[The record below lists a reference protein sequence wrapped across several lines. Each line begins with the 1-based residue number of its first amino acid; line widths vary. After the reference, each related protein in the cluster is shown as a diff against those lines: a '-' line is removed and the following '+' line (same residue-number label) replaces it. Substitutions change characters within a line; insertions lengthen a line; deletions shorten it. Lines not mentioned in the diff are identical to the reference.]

1 MNLAVETYQ
10 NDGRHL
16 PVDSNL
22 LKNESF
28 FKKHTVSL
36 TPSHTSHPHTL
47 TPSQVFAC
55 SDAEDYERPFR
66 ESEMNKLIEVHVNS
80 SLFYVTIPPPPQR
93 RQGQIPIHW
102 FTHTLVL
109 PYSDSHTLVL
119 PYSDSHTLVHPY
131 IGSPILRFPY
141 IGSPILRF
149 PYIVHP
155 TQIPIHCSPNS
166 DSHTLVPSYSHS
178 HICLTQ
184 IPIRWFPFPYVG
196 FPILPFSHSPI
207 HRSSRRE

>member
-102 FTHTLVL
+102 FSHTLVL

-119 PYSDSHTLVHPY
+119 PYSDSHTLFTQ
-131 IGSPILRFPY
+131 LRFPY
-141 IGSPILRF
+141 IGSLILPF
-149 PYIVHP
+149 PHMPY
-155 TQIPIHCSPNS
+155 S
-166 DSHTLVPSYSHS
+166 DSHTLVP
-178 HICLTQ
+178 
-184 IPIRWFPFPYVG
+184 IPIRWFPHT
-196 FPILPFSHSPI
+196 PILPFSHSQ
-207 HRSSRRE
+207 EL

>member
-1 MNLAVETYQ
+1 MVVTSQWTATSSRTRASSRNTQSAS
-10 NDGRHL
+10 H
-16 PVDSNL
+16 P
-22 LKNESF
+22 
-28 FKKHTVSL
+28 HT
-36 TPSHTSHPHTL
+36 PHTL

-119 PYSDSHTLVHPY
+119 PYSDSHTLVP
-131 IGSPILRFPY
+131 
-141 IGSPILRF
+141 
-149 PYIVHP
+149 
-155 TQIPIHCSPNS
+155 
-166 DSHTLVPSYSHS
+166 
-178 HICLTQ
+178 
-184 IPIRWFPFPYVG
+184 IPIRWFPHT
-196 FPILPFSHSPI
+196 PILPFSHSQ
-207 HRSSRRE
+207 EL

>member
-36 TPSHTSHPHTL
+36 TPSHPHTL

-109 PYSDSHTLVL
+109 PYSDSHTLV
-119 PYSDSHTLVHPY
+119 HPY

-141 IGSPILRF
+141 IDSPIHWF
-149 PYIVHP
+149 SHTQIPIHWFSH

-166 DSHTLVPSYSHS
+166 DSHTLLPSYSHS
-178 HICLTQ
+178 QTCLTQ
-184 IPIRWFPFPYVG
+184 IPIHWFPFPYVG
-196 FPILPFSHSPI
+196 FPILPFSHSQ
-207 HRSSRRE
+207 EL